1 MNFSFMIPL
10 TIVFVATYFL
20 KKSSDEI
27 VYLCGLVI
35 VICLLFSLVLA
46 PWQIQLLLLVIAA
59 FSTIKLRQPNQTITE
74 IELDKK
80 PSLLY
85 RGSNYEH
92 NASNPNNIEVADAD
106 LEGKYRGQVWK
117 NHHKEEV
124 AIPHTFHLTYR
135 GATVECQK
143 YVALKEEEEAEI
155 KATGN
160 SPTD

>member
-27 VYLCGLVI
+27 VYLCGVVI

-59 FSTIKLRQPNQTITE
+59 ISTLKFRQQNQTIIESE
-74 IELDKK
+74 IDNKL
-80 PSLLY
+80 PLLY

-117 NHHKEEV
+117 NHHPEEP
-124 AIPHTFHLTYR
+124 AIPQTFHLTYR

-143 YVALKEEEEAEI
+143 YVALSEEEKAEI
-155 KATGN
+155 KVNGN
-160 SPTD
+160 LPTD